1 MRVRDVMTPDP
12 AFCTPDA
19 TAREAAALMRDND
32 CGSIPVVESQS
43 SRRVVGTV
51 TDRDLAIRGLAEGK
65 GPDTRVR
72 ELMTEGPT
80 TAGPE
85 DEIEIVREVMIAQQ
99 VRRVPVVDDNGLLL
113 GIVAQAD
120 LALEEGAAS
129 DQEVGRIVEAI
140 SDPRPDLEE

>member
-1 MRVRDVMTPDP
+1 
-12 AFCTPDA
+12 
-19 TAREAAALMRDND
+19 
-32 CGSIPVVESQS
+32 VVESES
-43 SRRVVGTV
+43 SRRLVGTV

-65 GPDTRVR
+65 GPDTMIGD
-72 ELMTEGPT
+72 LMTNGPT

-85 DEIEIVREVMIAQQ
+85 DEVEVVRDVMIAQQ
-99 VRRVPVVDDNGLLL
+99 VRRVPVVDEDGKVV

-120 LALEEGAAS
+120 IAREEGAAS